1 MKKIQPLICLTSKV
15 RKKEKLKLGPLIEKP
30 NEEVEIRPLVQ
41 KSVEAEGSM
50 GESAN
55 LSDTPKHI
63 SAEATSRPTG
73 TIEIDTMIL
82 TETLLKYLGLK
93 KEKKNKEKLK
103 WFGTLIDLRDFVTLI
118 LDKKKENGTPEPKLN
133 TKFMFLSRKKESL
146 V

>member
-1 MKKIQPLICLTSKV
+1 MKKIQPLICLTAKV

-63 SAEATSRPTG
+63 SAEATSTPTG
-73 TIEIDTMIL
+73 TIEIDTMIF

-93 KEKKNKEKLK
+93 KEKKQREA
-103 WFGTLIDLRDFVTLI
+103 
-118 LDKKKENGTPEPKLN
+118 
-133 TKFMFLSRKKESL
+133 
-146 V
+146 